1 MRAREEPMRPI
12 RIPTLD
18 LEQLDALEKLYRT
31 TREARLGTRAQ
42 TVLPAAERH
51 LAAAQIAGAVRA
63 SEEAARRWLKRCLA
77 EGVEGVE
84 GPRDEP
90 HPGAPRKVTGEC
102 CEGLIHAAR
111 RRPRSPGLPF
121 SLWTLRRLADCMA
134 ERTGPRAAYETAR
147 TRLKAAGTVPGRP
160 QHTMTSPDPG
170 HALKKRR
177 SKRPATASAREAAS
191 TAPTS
196 STRAGCRHSRRCG
209 GRGAGGP

>member
-1 MRAREEPMRPI
+1 MRPI

-18 LEQLDALEKLYRT
+18 LEQLDALEKLHRT

-51 LAAAQIAGAVRA
+51 LTAAQIAGAVRA
-63 SEEAARRWLKRCLA
+63 SEETARRWLKRCLA
-77 EGVEGVE
+77 EGVEG
-84 GPRDEP
+84 PRDEP
-90 HPGAPRKVTGEC
+90 RPGAPRKVTEEY

-121 SLWTLRRLADCMA
+121 PLWTLQRLADCMA
-134 ERTGPRAAYETAR
+134 GRTGLRATYETAR
-147 TRLKAAGTVPGRP
+147 MHLKAAGIVPGRP
-160 QHTMTSPDPG
+160 QHAMTSPDPE
-170 HALKKRR
+170 HAPKKRR
-177 SKRPATASAREAAS
+177 SKRPATASAREATS